1 MSQESNMS
9 LRNQLAFAVAFA
21 TSAFTLSAQSLA
33 PIHAGCSIGLSDNG
47 RDFSLHIGDTDCPD
61 GHHCGT
67 NMSNESMSRF
77 TGFTLAD
84 LNNEGAHAT
93 ATLAAEAGTFTCT
106 GTVRDHE
113 LAGDALF
120 TPDSAFVDR
129 MGKLGFTGYNSEKLQ
144 TYALLDVTS
153 DFARSLQQ
161 ANIHGVTTD
170 NLIALRIFKIDPAYG
185 QAFVSMG
192 YEQPDADKLIGLKVQ
207 GVNADE
213 VKQIR
218 ALGYQPSLDDLIQI
232 RIFKITPDF
241 IHRMQDRGFKN
252 LTIAKLVQIRIFK
265 LAE

>member
-1 MSQESNMS
+1 M
-9 LRNQLAFAVAFA
+9 QLQRA
-21 TSAFTLSAQSLA
+21 TLVLVMLAATLALPAQTLA
-33 PIHAGCSIGLSDNG
+33 PIHARCAIGISENG
-47 RDFSLHIGDTDCPD
+47 HEFSLHINDKDCPD
-61 GHHCGT
+61 SGNHCGSSF
-67 NMSNESMSRF
+67 SNESMSRF
-77 TGFTLAD
+77 TGISVAD
-84 LNNEGAHAT
+84 LASEGGRLT
-93 ATLAAEAGTFTCT
+93 ATLSGEAGTFTCS

-113 LAGDALF
+113 LTGDALF

-129 MGKLGFTGYNSEKLQ
+129 MATLGFKGFDSQKLQ
-144 TYALLDVTS
+144 AYTFLDVTS
-153 DFARSLQQ
+153 EFARSLQQ
-161 ANIHGVTTD
+161 AKIQGVTTD
-170 NLIALRIFKIDPAYG
+170 NLIALRIFKVDPAYA

-218 ALGYQPSLDDLIQI
+218 AMGYQPSLDELIQI

-241 IHRMQDRGFKN
+241 IHHMQDRGFKN

>member
-1 MSQESNMS
+1 
-9 LRNQLAFAVAFA
+9 
-21 TSAFTLSAQSLA
+21 
-33 PIHAGCSIGLSDNG
+33 
-47 RDFSLHIGDTDCPD
+47 
-61 GHHCGT
+61 
-67 NMSNESMSRF
+67 MSRF
-77 TGFTLAD
+77 TGISVAD
-84 LNNEGAHAT
+84 LASEGGRLT
-93 ATLAAEAGTFTCT
+93 ATLSGEAGTFTCS

-113 LAGDALF
+113 LTGDALF

-129 MGKLGFTGYNSEKLQ
+129 MATLGFKGFDSQKLQ
-144 TYALLDVTS
+144 AYTFLDVTS
-153 DFARSLQQ
+153 EFARSLQQ
-161 ANIHGVTTD
+161 AKIQGVTTD
-170 NLIALRIFKIDPAYG
+170 NLIALRIFKVDPAYA

-218 ALGYQPSLDDLIQI
+218 AMGYQPSLDELIQI

-241 IHRMQDRGFKN
+241 IHHMQDRGFKN